1 MALLSRSLAIE
12 NEGQQDHDLDADFA
26 LVSRSMAIEDDD
38 LDAETCSLTSTMVLT
53 NAERTTCHARTDDIT

>member
-38 LDAETCSLTSTMVLT
+38 LDAEHVFV
-53 NAERTTCHARTDDIT
+53 DIDNGVDEC